1 MSEMNRS
8 RKLLPIVVVLTATTL
23 LALYLAFSVGP
34 LAFLLR
40 PFYGF
45 REFGPGQERVPLD
58 IELFY
63 TIKTVVTT
71 VNATLAILLA
81 VIYLD
86 IYLKTRSD
94 FTVGLVVFSMVIFLY
109 AITSN
114 PLLQL
119 IFGFRAIGLGPF
131 AMLPDIFACVALL
144 VLLYLSL
151 KY

>member
-1 MSEMNRS
+1 M
-8 RKLLPIVVVLTATTL
+8 VLAVATL

-34 LAFLLR
+34 LSFLLR
-40 PFYGF
+40 PFWGF
-45 REFGPGQERVPLD
+45 REFGPGQERVLLD

-63 TIKTVVTT
+63 AIKTVVTT
-71 VNATLAILLA
+71 INATLAILLS

-119 IFGFRAIGLGPF
+119 IFGFRAFGLGPF
-131 AMLPDIFACVALL
+131 AMLPDLFACVALL